1 MTLSQKRT
9 CPQLDFLTVLQNV
22 EVSEGRFSVVPALLK
37 FTSFLTIVAM
47 VLFQIPVTCGIIQSV
62 SFPFEIQLRPQTKYV
77 MPGHFSLISGSSY
90 QFCPD
95 RFLAPV
101 YHKEIHKK
109 SIFNSSMNQNILI
122 WMSQQKPQ
130 HQKNKDHFTDNGRW
144 RSWKQDFVEPL

>member
-1 MTLSQKRT
+1 MSCSSIFSWYL
-9 CPQLDFLTVLQNV
+9 
-22 EVSEGRFSVVPALLK
+22 EVSEGRLSVGPALLK
-37 FTSFLTIVAM
+37 FTSILTAVAM

-62 SFPFEIQLRPQTKYV
+62 SFPFEIQLHPQTMYV

-90 QFCPD
+90 QFCLD
-95 RFLAPV
+95 RFLAPL
-101 YHKEIHKK
+101 YNKKIRQK
-109 SIFNSSMNQNILI
+109 SIFNSSIYQNILI